1 MSSTQKILVVG
12 AGALGLTTGYFLQRG
27 GAAVEFLA
35 RPHRAD
41 DLARPQQLFDYRTG
55 ENIQFSNFGVHTD
68 PNTAVASAPDWIFF
82 TLDGALARSDQ
93 ACQTLAS
100 LGQVVANANTRWVI
114 CGVGV
119 GLREHIVQNAG
130 LKDDNVYQGT
140 MRAFA
145 YQTQHEGTPQPASEH
160 VSHHNQ
166 ADIAF
171 AMPAAGPG
179 FFLGSE
185 SSACIDELTAT
196 FERGGMGC
204 ALLAPHLYSMG
215 TNLFFSFTVAAELD
229 GWRGIDD
236 LVANKPLWRACCKSQ
251 REIMR
256 LSQWGLTG
264 KIAAL
269 VSTNKKIR
277 TQLIDNETAMR
288 PMDFMAFNRFH
299 HGGKVVEQDT
309 QILQRCI
316 DIGVSEGRSMTA
328 SRWLLDQWKARHRS
342 PE

>member
-12 AGALGLTTGYFLQRG
+12 AGALGITTGYFLQRG
-27 GAAVEFLA
+27 GAAVEFLV
-35 RPHRAD
+35 RPHRAE

-68 PNTAVASAPDWIFF
+68 PGAAVASAPDWIFF
-82 TLDGALARSDQ
+82 TLDGAVARSDQ
-93 ACQTLAS
+93 ASQTLAA
-100 LGQVVANANTRWVI
+100 LGQSAARANTRWVI

-119 GLREHIVQNAG
+119 GLREYIMNTAG
-130 LKDDNVYQGT
+130 LTDDKVFQGT

-160 VSHHNQ
+160 LSNHNQ

-185 SSACIDELTAT
+185 STECIDELTAT

-229 GWRGIDD
+229 GWRSIDD
-236 LVANKPLWRACCKSQ
+236 LVANKPLWQACCKSQ

-256 LSQWGLTG
+256 LSRWGLTG

-277 TQLIDNETAMR
+277 TQLIDNEAAMR

-316 DIGVSEGRSMTA
+316 DIGASEGRPMKA
-328 SRWLLDQWKARHRS
+328 SRSLLEQWRDRRS
-342 PE
+342 TQD